1 MLQKVNIIFNL
12 VTLLVCK
19 LFVCLIFVWCTM
31 NLFTYHQPKA
41 EYVQFQRLIFGLL
54 VLFAVL
60 FENINLIYAFLVFS
74 TINFIVTINNSP
86 ITLVFRLLSFI
97 YTKPIFVT
105 PPQYAPSYI
114 VSRVAE
120 FFEDMMRILGALIII
135 YFYYTSEITPWII
148 ASSIS
153 IAMLISTFFGFCL
166 SSIFYIWY
174 KNIKN
179 KFK

>member
-1 MLQKVNIIFNL
+1 MS
-12 VTLLVCK
+12 
-19 LFVCLIFVWCTM
+19 
-31 NLFTYHQPKA
+31 LFTYTQPKA

-60 FENINLIYAFLVFS
+60 FENINLIYTFLVFS

-86 ITLVFRLLSFI
+86 ITLIFKLLSYI
-97 YTKPIFVT
+97 YTKQIFVT
-105 PPQYAPSYI
+105 PPQYANSYI

-120 FFEDMMRILGALIII
+120 IFEDIMRISGALIII
-135 YFYYTSEITPWII
+135 YFYHTTTITSWII

-174 KNIKN
+174 ENIKK